1 MSSKLDQLIASYH
14 SPDCEFNV
22 DKSIEVCKEILKIN
36 PDLIEFQ
43 ENLACDYYTKRE
55 YEKSIE
61 LFNKCIENGS
71 DNDDSYLMIALSY
84 IKLNQKDKAFQ
95 TIEKTQDKAN
105 YFFNHMRIYEELK
118 DYDNAIEFGE
128 RLLELDSENTFALI
142 LMSNMYDEMDDSER
156 SIFYLNELSN
166 IRPQAKSMLL
176 LKLYSLERYDELIE
190 TFEELKG
197 DGIFERDFE
206 SPHFNFVIG
215 LSYYELD
222 RPYDSLKYLINSD
235 RLFSTVDKKMMIAK
249 NYIDIL
255 KFDLAHRYLKEA
267 LEMDELDETC
277 LFLITETSYYLG
289 NYIEAIEYA
298 NKLLSNYQY
307 GKAFHVLG
315 AIYFDM
321 GDNHNAFE
329 SIKVGSHEM
338 LHECDDNGES
348 YEESYEEYIL
358 EIAERLSKAGYEKRA
373 ENIYN
378 SILSEYPDFSH
389 IYLERAKH
397 YKRNGKKELSN
408 EDFKKYNKLMMEE
421 KRKWK
426 EFLREIGAD
435 DEDEKY

>member
-14 SPDCEFNV
+14 SPDCDFNV
-22 DKSIEVCKEILKIN
+22 DKSIELCKEILKIN
-36 PDLIEFQ
+36 PNLIEFQ
-43 ENLACDYYTKRE
+43 ENLACEYYRKRE

-61 LFNKCIENGS
+61 LFNECIEKGGN
-71 DNDDSYLMIALSY
+71 NDDSYLMIALSY
-84 IKLNQKDKAFQ
+84 VKLNQKDKALN
-95 TIEKTQDKAN
+95 TLKKTKDKEN
-105 YFFNHMRIYEELK
+105 YFFNHLRVYEALEEYEK
-118 DYDNAIEFGE
+118 AIEYGD

-156 SIFYLNELSN
+156 SMFYLNELAN
-166 IRPQAKSMLL
+166 IRPQVKSRVLD
-176 LKLYSLERYDELIE
+176 KLYSLERYDELIE
-190 TFEELKG
+190 TFEELKEK
-197 DGIFERDFE
+197 GIFERDFE
-206 SPHFNFVIG
+206 SPHFNFIIG

-235 RLFSTVDKKMMIAK
+235 RLYSTVDKKMLIAK
-249 NYIDIL
+249 NYMEML

-277 LFLITETSYYLG
+277 LFLMTETSYYLG

-298 NKLLSNYQY
+298 NKLLKNYQY

-321 GDNHNAFE
+321 GDKDNAFE

-338 LHECDDNGES
+338 LHECDYNGES
-348 YEESYEEYIL
+348 YEDSYEEYIL

-378 SILSEYPDFSH
+378 NILSEYPDFTY

-397 YKRNGKKELSN
+397 YKRIGKKELSN
-408 EDFKKYNKLMMEE
+408 KDFEKYNKLMMEE
-421 KRKWK
+421 RRKWK
-426 EFLREIGAD
+426 EFLKEIGAD
-435 DEDEKY
+435 DEDEEK